1 MNNYLATK
9 IPFIKKCTA
18 IAIENKDLVKEITDE
33 EEKTKVYT
41 IKKSKPF
48 YRKDINETIARANR
62 REFKTINPKE
72 DNN

>member
-1 MNNYLATK
+1 MTEK
-9 IPFIKKCTA
+9 RDRKSK
-18 IAIENKDLVKEITDE
+18 
-33 EEKTKVYT
+33 KTKVYT

-48 YRKDINETIARANR
+48 YREDINETIARANR